1 MAKNRFSSFPIA
13 AKIVLVTAV
22 SGVMAILVVA
32 AALVGLRTT
41 AGDYRSLLERDR
53 LLVDTARRMQVV
65 FKIQVQEW
73 KNVLLRGRDDGDL
86 TKYKGAFFER
96 ENEVAALAESLTAEV
111 GDPAIAAA
119 IHRFSG
125 NHAELGVRYRGAM
138 ELFEADRSD
147 PYRADRSVRGMDREP
162 TDQVDAIVADIEAL
176 VDRRSRDLGDRVR
189 RSQLAMSVVALALV
203 AGSVV
208 IALLVSRRISR
219 RLATAAIDLGRAA
232 SGNLTVRLDAGH
244 SDEIGRISR
253 AANELLEALE
263 GAITEIVASSQDL
276 ATASDRLTDAANT
289 LGAAAEET
297 SNQAQVVAVAADQIA
312 ANVGSVAAGA
322 DEMGASIREIARN
335 ASEAGVVA
343 ATAADHSRRAR
354 ETIGRLE
361 SSGAEIGDVVR
372 FIDTVAD
379 QTSLLALNATI
390 EAARAGAAGKGF
402 AVVAGEVKN
411 LARQTGGAV
420 DGIKERVAAIQTDA
434 EGSVAAM
441 DEIAEIVARE
451 HEIAATTA
459 SAVEQQTATTAEI
472 GAGSADAA
480 AAASE
485 IAASIASLADGAAV
499 ASQGIHEIVE
509 ASLQLEQMTARL
521 GERVGRFRVT
531 DS

>member
-1 MAKNRFSSFPIA
+1 MVQNRFSSLPIA
-13 AKIVLVTAV
+13 VKIVFVTAV

-32 AALVGLRTT
+32 AALVGLRAT

-73 KNVLLRGRDDGDL
+73 KNILLRGRDDSDL
-86 TKYKGAFFER
+86 TKYTKAFFER
-96 ENEVAALAESLTAEV
+96 ENEVAALAASLAEGV
-111 GDPAIAAA
+111 GDPAIAEA
-119 IHRFSG
+119 IQRFSA
-125 NHAELGVRYRGAM
+125 NHAELGARYRGAM
-138 ELFEADRSD
+138 GLFEADRND
-147 PYRADRSVRGMDREP
+147 PYRADQSVRGMDREP
-162 TDQVDAIVADIEAL
+162 TDQVDAIVADIETL
-176 VDRRSRDLGDRVR
+176 VDLRSRDLDDRVR
-189 RSQLAMSVVALALV
+189 RSQLAMSFVALALV
-203 AGSVV
+203 AASIA

-219 RLATAAIDLGRAA
+219 RLATAAGELGKAA
-232 SGNLTVRLDAGH
+232 AGNLTVRLDARH
-244 SDEIGRISR
+244 SDEIGRISS

-263 GAITEIVASSQDL
+263 GAISEIVASSRDL
-276 ATASDRLTDAANT
+276 ATASDRLTDTANT

-297 SNQAQVVAVAADQIA
+297 SNQAQVVAAAADQIA
-312 ANVGSVAAGA
+312 ANVGSVATGT
-322 DEMGASIREIARN
+322 DEMSASIREIARN
-335 ASEAGVVA
+335 AAEAGAVA

-390 EAARAGAAGKGF
+390 EAARAGSAGKGF
-402 AVVAGEVKN
+402 AVVADEVKN
-411 LARQTGGAV
+411 LARQTGGAI

-451 HEIAATTA
+451 HEIASTIA
-459 SAVEQQTATTAEI
+459 SAVEQQTATTTEI
-472 GAGSADAA
+472 GAGSSDAA

-485 IAASIASLADGAAV
+485 IAASIASLAEGAAV
-499 ASQGIHEIVE
+499 ASRGIHEIVE
-509 ASLQLEQMTARL
+509 ASRQLEGMTARL